1 MYCECTS
8 SYYSIVSSGVYKQN
22 ISFTTHE
29 CHGINVTLLYKY
41 IIYSVTLHHKLEP
54 RHIALQLKVSESVFS
69 VFLKLTMMPQAQP
82 GYAKYVFPEVCI
94 YC

>member
-1 MYCECTS
+1 M
-8 SYYSIVSSGVYKQN
+8 
-22 ISFTTHE
+22 
-29 CHGINVTLLYKY
+29 
-41 IIYSVTLHHKLEP
+41 LHHKLEP